1 MYYEYRRY
9 EADVSKGPAL
19 DRRFE
24 EVTLGLFKRHDIDV
38 VGFWHTYVGD
48 RALHYI
54 LRWRS
59 LAHMEKAWAAFDA
72 DPEWQKAKAE
82 SERDGQLTRNVANEI
97 WTRAPYS
104 PAI

>member
-9 EADVSKGPAL
+9 EAAVSKAVAL

-38 VGFWHTYVGD
+38 VGLWHTYVGD

-59 LAHMEKAWAAFDA
+59 LEHMEKAWAAFDA

-82 SERDGQLTRNVANEI
+82 SERDGQLTRTVANEI